1 MKKTKI
7 AMFLATALSSTAVYA
22 DTVRIGEYTG
32 VNGGRA
38 TLNIEITDQ
47 NEGRGGGDD
56 RTLTTVG
63 TIDPTTDAWSNFKLN
78 VGVKLTPEQI
88 AASGVNKQTYTS
100 ELQMGEQLL
109 FQATDYITWKNE
121 IPAAM
126 NASTRDDYAVMKAD
140 LTDKAKNS
148 IGAVAD
154 ANIQNGVADKAQ
166 TSGPIA
172 NRDTNNKLTF
182 AGTTDMKVT
191 TDGTGTVVYGLS
203 DANKNKLNTQSNFTV
218 NGSTTPS
225 KTWTLKTDNTPNTL
239 DFSGGKN
246 LEVAYDNGSIKYG
259 LKDDIA
265 FTDDGS
271 ITVGTTPANKIV
283 IDKTGIDVNG
293 TKINNNGIIS
303 GVAEGVADTDAVN
316 VAQLKRIKPNTSVTK
331 DANIVIENGTNADGG
346 IEYGFKLNKTVTI
359 GDNTSPLGEGIKI
372 DGTTN
377 KISNLAEGV
386 DDNDAVNV
394 KQLKTAKTTAKANDD
409 NIVVEKGT
417 NADGGNEYGFSLNET
432 VSVGKGNSP
441 LGVAIKID
449 GTTNKISNLAE
460 GTDDNDAVNVAQ
472 LKRIKPNTST
482 TEDNNIKINET
493 INPEGGK
500 NYGFSL
506 NDVVKI
512 GKTSPIE
519 IDGKVGKIK
528 AGDITI
534 NDGGKITGVADGE
547 ISDTSRDAINGSQ
560 LYKVQN
566 IINKNTQKRVDGGVA
581 QANAMAGLIQ
591 VTEKGKKI
599 VSASLGSYGKGGALA
614 VGVSGMTDNGR
625 IIYKLGVGVGNTV
638 NDKGKNRARVG
649 GNAAIGYQW

>member
-7 AMFLATALSSTAVYA
+7 AILLATALSSTVAYA
-22 DTVRIGEYTG
+22 NTVKLGEFTG
-32 VNGGRA
+32 VNGG
-38 TLNIEITDQ
+38 TGVLNIEITD
-47 NEGRGGGDD
+47 NGEALTTADGRI
-56 RTLTTVG
+56 LKTVG
-63 TIDPTTDAWSNFKLN
+63 TVDPTTDAWSNFKLN
-78 VGVKLTPEQI
+78 VGVKLNPQQL
-88 AASGVNKQTYTS
+88 AASGGTKQFYTG
-100 ELQMGEQLL
+100 EIQMGESLL
-109 FQATDYITWKNE
+109 FEATDYITWKNE
-121 IPAAM
+121 HPTALD
-126 NASTRDDYAVMKAD
+126 ASTREDHAVMKAD
-140 LTDKAKNS
+140 LTTKAKNS
-148 IGAVAD
+148 IGAVAN
-154 ANIQNGVADKAQ
+154 ANIQNNVADKAQ

-172 NRDTNNKLTF
+172 NRDNNGNLTF
-182 AGTTDMKVT
+182 AGTTDMKIT

-259 LKDDIA
+259 LKDDIT

-331 DANIVIENGTNADGG
+331 DNNIVIENGTNADGG
-346 IEYGFKLNKTVTI
+346 IEYGFKLNKTVTV
-359 GDNTSPLGEGIKI
+359 GDDTAPLGEGIKI

-386 DDNDAVNV
+386 
-394 KQLKTAKTTAKANDD
+394 
-409 NIVVEKGT
+409 
-417 NADGGNEYGFSLNET
+417 
-432 VSVGKGNSP
+432 
-441 LGVAIKID
+441 
-449 GTTNKISNLAE
+449 
-460 GTDDNDAVNVAQ
+460 DDNDAVNVAQ

-493 INPEGGK
+493 VNAEGGK

-512 GKTSPIE
+512 GTTSPIE
-519 IDGKVGKIK
+519 IDGTAGKIK
-528 AGDITI
+528 AGNITI
-534 NDGGKITGVADGE
+534 NDGGKITGVEDGE
-547 ISDTSRDAINGSQ
+547 ISDTSKDVVNGSQ
-560 LYKVQN
+560 LYKMQN
-566 IINKNTQKRVDGGVA
+566 IINKNVQKRVDGGVA

-599 VSASLGSYGKGGALA
+599 VSASIGSYGKGGAVA
-614 VGVSGMTDNGR
+614 VGLSGMTDNGK
-625 IIYKLGVGVGNTV
+625 IIYKLGVGVGNSV

-649 GNAAIGYQW
+649 GNASIGYQW